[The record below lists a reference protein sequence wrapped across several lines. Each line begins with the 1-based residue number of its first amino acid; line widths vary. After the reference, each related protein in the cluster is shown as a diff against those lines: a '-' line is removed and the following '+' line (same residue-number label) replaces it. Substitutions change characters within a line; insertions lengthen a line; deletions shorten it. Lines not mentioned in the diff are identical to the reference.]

1 MKAHLRENLQQKPQT
16 PVQWHLLTG
25 VFASEDTDPEADCRY
40 TCTMKG
46 VKDWITAS
54 HTALAISWTMVEL
67 GLTLD
72 GDFKMGGDDVV
83 AVGVKLDVDVE
94 GKESCAHT
102 PDVGSQRAPTY
113 VLSFWDIKDEAL
125 SDAKAK

>member
-1 MKAHLRENLQQKPQT
+1 M
-16 PVQWHLLTG
+16 
-25 VFASEDTDPEADCRY
+25 
-40 TCTMKG
+40 
-46 VKDWITAS
+46 
-54 HTALAISWTMVEL
+54 
-67 GLTLD
+67 
-72 GDFKMGGDDVV
+72 